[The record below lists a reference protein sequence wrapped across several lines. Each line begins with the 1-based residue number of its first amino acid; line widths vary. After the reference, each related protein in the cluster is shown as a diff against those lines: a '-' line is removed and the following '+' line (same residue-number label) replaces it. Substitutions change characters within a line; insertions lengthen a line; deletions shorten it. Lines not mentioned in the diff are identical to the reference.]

1 MHEDRKKNAKKCIFA
16 KKIEKIR
23 NYLRIND

>member
-16 KKIEKIR
+16 KKIKKIR
-23 NYLRIND
+23 TYLKIND